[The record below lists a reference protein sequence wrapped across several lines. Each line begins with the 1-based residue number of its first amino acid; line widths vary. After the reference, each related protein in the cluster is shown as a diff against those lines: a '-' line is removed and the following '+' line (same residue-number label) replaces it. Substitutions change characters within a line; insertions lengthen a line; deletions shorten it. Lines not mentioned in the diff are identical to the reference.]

1 MKSLG
6 QRYNEYEEKKN
17 RAKESVNKDQAQG
30 PYTENLSTTETAV
43 ISPTGESVSPEPI
56 GSGASAP
63 ASVIAPSGD
72 LSITETN
79 TPSPLDKVSVQNPAI
94 SETAVQEK
102 EVPDFVKAGSYEE
115 FVKTNPDIS
124 RGQYAYDM
132 AKYRREQ
139 GLPDMTYPEWVNIIK
154 NQDPFETEA
163 ERQKREKRMKRAYIL
178 NGVGSILGNLVNYV
192 RARNGNVPMKLDD
205 GSQGY
210 NRLDRLRQG
219 REQLAR
225 SNAKD
230 YLEGVTLERA
240 ERAKAEVAEAARKQ
254 REQDYKYKEE
264 RLKIDM
270 ENAKSERERKAKADE
285 LSRLRF
291 EHQVQMDKER
301 AAEQRRHNKAT
312 ESISRERLNGGGG
325 TSGYDVGT
333 SVTSS
338 EGNIMVRKKPLSQE
352 EAQQI
357 VMSTRE
363 GQDAS
368 YQAMF
373 RKKTTTVNDSG
384 QTVRTGDVDW
394 VEMASWLMSQQRVP
408 ENELESRGFRKWNG
422 EQKKAKTVNGFDSG
436 SKTNSKTIEGFG

>member
-1 MKSLG
+1 MGKKSLG

-56 GSGASAP
+56 GLGASAP
-63 ASVIAPSGD
+63 ASVIAPAGD
-72 LSITETN
+72 FSITETN
-79 TPSPLDKVSVQNPAI
+79 TPSPLDKVSVQNPAT

-192 RARNGNVPMKLDD
+192 RARNGNVAMKLDD

-230 YLEGVTLERA
+230 YLGAIQLDRA
-240 ERAKAEVAEAARKQ
+240 ERAKEEQQKIL
-254 REQDYKYKEE
+254 REQQKKAMEMDMM
-264 RLKIDM
+264 RLQVAID
-270 ENAKSERERKAKADE
+270 NAKSDSERRK
-285 LSRLRF
+285 F
-291 EHQVQMDKER
+291 EQDLATKKFEYQQQLDKEKL
-301 AAEQRRHNKAT
+301 AEQRRHNQAQ
-312 ESISRERLNGGGG
+312 ESISRDRAENGGGNDGIGSTATAEDG
-325 TSGYDVGT
+325 TFMT
-333 SVTSS
+333 
-338 EGNIMVRKKPLSQE
+338 RKKPLSKE
-352 EAQQI
+352 EAFQI
-357 VMSTRE
+357 VSGTRDSE
-363 GQDAS
+363 G
-368 YQAMF
+368 YHEMF
-373 RKKTTTVNDSG
+373 RTKTVTTNENG

-394 VEMASWLMSQQRVP
+394 VKLAGWLIA
-408 ENELESRGFRKWNG
+408 
-422 EQKKAKTVNGFDSG
+422 QKKVPKSVLKNMGYKGDKSEKQRDYSEYMEDDFSDL
-436 SKTNSKTIEGFG
+436 KE